1 MTSSDHSPPKA
12 GLAAAKESQSRR
24 SSNSLLSLFR
34 TSFSSWLP
42 SSGSITTTTT
52 TTTKPKANTSTT
64 TTIAPSK
71 SLSLWTRLRS
81 PSLPTLSSRDT
92 EKLRHTHAKEELR
105 HDKDKLR
112 KLKKVLKRDKTARMW
127 DKTTRVLKT
136 SASVGS
142 LSLAPP
148 SITTC
153 SSSSSS
159 SSSMFSD
166 PSEKVNK
173 GGMRIS
179 SLKIIPL
186 EERVYVIDADD
197 DPGELR

>member
-1 MTSSDHSPPKA
+1 MTSSDHSPPQT
-12 GLAAAKESQSRR
+12 GLSAKDSQSRR
-24 SSNSLLSLFR
+24 STNPLLSLFR

-42 SSGSITTTTT
+42 SSGSITTT

-197 DPGELR
+197 DSGELR